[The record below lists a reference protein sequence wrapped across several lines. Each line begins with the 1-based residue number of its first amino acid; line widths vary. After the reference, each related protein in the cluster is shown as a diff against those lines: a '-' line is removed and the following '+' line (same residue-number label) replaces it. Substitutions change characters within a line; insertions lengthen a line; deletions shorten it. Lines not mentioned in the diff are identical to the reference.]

1 MRCFAASCLAID
13 GVKRNMTDLA
23 KARKLLYVTVD
34 ILPLRSLLLALFL
47 VSGVICGYVSAG
59 RCGAGMAEELR
70 RYLTGYLSAAS
81 ERTPTAAAAVRTLV
95 CYLRAPLV
103 SFLLGFAS
111 IGVVALPLL
120 FAVQGFV
127 LSFSLFS
134 FALAL
139 GRESFLLLPT
149 VFAIRLLFV
158 LPCTFFWVQRR
169 LRRRTRWPRLRS
181 AVGNGFVRFRIQRR
195 IGTGLRC
202 VVCVCCSVV
211 RWRCGLCR
219 CSLPHSRYFKE
230 KGRGDVFLGR
240 VVRALSGLSD
250 Q

>member
-23 KARKLLYVTVD
+23 KARKLRYVTVD

-158 LPCTFFWVQRR
+158 LPCTFLLGTAAIEKAYALAAFTLGSGKRVRPVSYPASYWYRF
-169 LRRRTRWPRLRS
+169 
-181 AVGNGFVRFRIQRR
+181 AV
-195 IGTGLRC
+195 C
-202 VVCVCCSVV
+202 CVCLLLGCALEMWLVP
-211 RWRCGLCR
+211 L
-219 CSLPHSRYFKE
+219 
-230 KGRGDVFLGR
+230 FL
-240 VVRALSGLSD
+240 ASQPIL
-250 Q
+250 